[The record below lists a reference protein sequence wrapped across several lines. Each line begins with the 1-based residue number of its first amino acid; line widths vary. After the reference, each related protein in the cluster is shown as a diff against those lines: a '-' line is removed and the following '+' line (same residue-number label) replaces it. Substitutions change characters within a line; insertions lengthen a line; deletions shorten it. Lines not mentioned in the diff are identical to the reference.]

1 LDRSGLGGISVVAL
15 AALAALT
22 AAACGGE
29 TRARPTARAPAQDGA
44 RPAETAH
51 ANTTTP
57 LPLPLPDTAF
67 QPDAPLAAHA
77 HARSDATGRTRELP
91 STSARDR
98 FQTRRIGAPGDG
110 AAARRFTG
118 ARVDLDLK
126 SADLKDVFRLLAD
139 VGDVNIVVA
148 EGVSGAITLRLRRVP
163 WDQALDVI
171 ARAKGLG
178 VERDGNV
185 LLVGAAGARA
195 GTDAHGR

>member
-1 LDRSGLGGISVVAL
+1 LDRSRIGRITVVAL
-15 AALAALT
+15 ATL

-29 TRARPTARAPAQDGA
+29 TRARPAARAPAPDGA
-44 RPAETAH
+44 HPAETAPSR
-51 ANTTTP
+51 ARAAA
-57 LPLPLPDTAF
+57 PLPLPDTAF
-67 QPDAPLAAHA
+67 QPDAPPEAHA
-77 HARSDATGRTRELP
+77 HARSDANGRTRELP
-91 STSARDR
+91 RTSAPDR
-98 FQTRRIGAPGDG
+98 FQTRRIGAPSDG

-139 VGDVNIVVA
+139 VGKVNIVVA

-185 LLVGAAGARA
+185 LLVSAAGARS
-195 GTDAHGR
+195 GTGAPGR